1 MYQFALS
8 LLDFED
14 MSCEM
19 VYGQVPPPFEE
30 DPVSKQPCLADICKL
45 FLFCD
50 QWTLSWFLIMISS
63 AGSIANPNSSV
74 CPKLQ
79 A

>member
-1 MYQFALS
+1 MPT
-8 LLDFED
+8 DFED

-19 VYGQVPPPFEE
+19 VYGQAPPPFEE
-30 DPVSKQPCLADICKL
+30 DPVSKQPCLADICESD
-45 FLFCD
+45 D
-50 QWTLSWFLIMISS
+50 QNLINFNTLMSLIFTVSFPL
-63 AGSIANPNSSV
+63 AGSMSNPSSDL